1 MKYRLTP
8 ENKHICIFWMPAQM
22 PSDPDRSISRQRRRS
37 LLDLFFSG
45 KYDILL

>member
-22 PSDPDRSISRQRRRS
+22 PS
-37 LLDLFFSG
+37 
-45 KYDILL
+45 ILIVQSADNAAEVF